1 MDWALVVCPVLSE
14 GSTAPQTPRDG
25 GAPAGG
31 AQQEAA
37 LLAGVRAAG

>member
-1 MDWALVVCPVLSE
+1 MGWALVVCPVLSE

-37 LLAGVRAAG
+37 LLTGVHSAG